1 MVRRRIRSI
10 WRLRVQIPICPLLQT
25 WRKNLVYTKGG
36 KKMANSDVYLQI
48 AEETKKKIVEIEE
61 NKGQNAKDIILQ
73 RNGFIRLVF

>member
-1 MVRRRIRSI
+1 
-10 WRLRVQIPICPLLQT
+10 
-25 WRKNLVYTKGG
+25 
-36 KKMANSDVYLQI
+36 MANSDVYLQI